1 MELIIKIGIYIHAF
15 FGTIALVSG
24 LGSMLFQKGSKNHK
38 KAGKLFSISML
49 ISSVLSLPIAWMP
62 NHENMFLFL
71 IGIFTIYLVLSGNR
85 ILLFKNKSQANFTD
99 KFIVGCLFFS
109 AILML
114 IFGILHLIQNQNGGI
129 LFLFFGTIALL
140 MAIRDFKF
148 FRNIDKKRILPFHI
162 GKIIGAYSA
171 SVTAFLVA
179 GIRLEGMLYWITP
192 TIIGGF
198 VIVYWT
204 KKVSPKKKFA

>member
-1 MELIIKIGIYIHAF
+1 MEFIIKIAIYIHAF

-38 KAGKLFSISML
+38 KSGKLFSISML
-49 ISSVLSLPIAWMP
+49 ISSGLSLPIAWMP

-114 IFGILHLIQNQNGGI
+114 IFGVFHLLQNQNGGI
-129 LFLFFGTIALL
+129 LFLFFGTIALV
-140 MAIRDFKF
+140 MSIRDFKF
-148 FRNIDKKRILPFHI
+148 FRNIDKKKILPFHI
-162 GKIIGAYSA
+162 GKITGAYSA

-198 VIVYWT
+198 VIIYWT
-204 KKVSPKKKFA
+204 RKTNLKKKIA